1 MTKKEQGQ
9 MARLVVENRRLKE
22 ALDKHFSVYRENL
35 YELVELK
42 TKLEMIEF
50 ALGLGEDD

>member
-22 ALDKHFSVYRENL
+22 ALDKHFAVYRETMI
-35 YELVELK
+35 ELVELK

-50 ALGLGEDD
+50 ALGREDD